1 MCLPVSVDEVLSAEL
16 QEFEEEHALN
26 KYVNIISV
34 IQFYTK
40 WAYTKWLFWPIG
52 GKRKLQHIPILLL

>member
-40 WAYTKWLFWPIG
+40 WAYTK
-52 GKRKLQHIPILLL
+52 